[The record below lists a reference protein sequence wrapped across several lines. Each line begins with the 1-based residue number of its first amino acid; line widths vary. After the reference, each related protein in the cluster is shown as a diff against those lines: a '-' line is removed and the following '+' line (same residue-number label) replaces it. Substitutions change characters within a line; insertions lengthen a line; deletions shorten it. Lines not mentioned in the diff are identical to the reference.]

1 MRRLAV
7 ISLSLLLLGFCVHG
21 AEKSY
26 AFRMLDASK
35 GLPENNVRDMMLL
48 PDGLMCIQTSSWLC
62 FYDGAGFK
70 NWRWDPVRVPYAEYS
85 GQDRIAYDADNDRVI
100 LHTRDYVWA
109 FDRKTEC
116 FVYDIQQPEAAPH
129 DTLGQFFRGGDMS
142 HTQTAE
148 ASSGLRWFMSDKH
161 LVSFDPRDGKLA
173 AVEDIPAG
181 SDDLFTS
188 IAVDGRDNLW
198 VGSARSGVR
207 LFYSDGTVLRFPY
220 LQRIGAKPVYPHL
233 DISRIYADPKGG
245 VWIATQQEGLLFWH
259 PDLVRINTVNG
270 STLKGG
276 AMPDESVKCL
286 AESSDGKVLV
296 GTIHG
301 LLRYDP
307 VTQTMEAPWPELK
320 DELVI
325 GLFVDSLGRI
335 WAGTF
340 YNGLYCIDGRR
351 VRHYTWPQKFAVDV
365 AYQKAM
371 PNFNCVR
378 ALTQDAGGQYW
389 ISVYGGLG
397 RFDPENGGISLLK
410 DSCPGLE
417 RYMMVRDIFL
427 MKDGSIVASGDNGR
441 FRYDPLAGEVVD
453 IGEEDSFTFTN
464 QVFEDTSGRLWLAE
478 SGGLYL
484 KEGTSEPRCIM
495 SSGVIMGVAEDDDGV
510 VWAMSTSGISGIR
523 VEADGSVLRTDYGED
538 DGLDCGSFFPKSV
551 LKHSD
556 GTIYFGGSSGM
567 CVIPPRSLRIPDYG
581 VPPRISSFTVGGE
594 EMSLE
599 DIRLPYDRTSLR
611 FTFTNLNFANPRHS
625 RYRYRLAGFE
635 DEWQMS
641 ASSPLGEAGYTFLEP
656 GKYVFEVEASNN
668 GVDWSRSVSVPVL
681 VRPPFWRS
689 TAAMFVY
696 AALLM
701 VGIWIAVTLFYRRA
715 RHKMALQRAEEQR
728 LQEDELNQMKF
739 RFFTNISHE
748 LRTPLSLIILP
759 LESLMKDKKGSD
771 EYTRLDT
778 MHRNAKALLD
788 MVNHLLDFRKLEM
801 GGEKL
806 QLRNGSIS
814 EFVAGVMETFRDG
827 AEKKRIRLS
836 LVDDADNCLVAFDS
850 TMMQKVVNN
859 LLSNALKFTPEGGS
873 IELCLSMMDDGSVR
887 IDVRDSG
894 IGIPSSDLP
903 HVFDRFYRSPNAGSS
918 TGSGIGL
925 NLVKQYVEMH
935 NGTVSVTSEVGK
947 GSVFSVVLPQSP
959 LEVTSEAGDA
969 GDDPAAI
976 QANGRKCIMV
986 VDDNADFRHY
996 LRDELSR
1003 SYKVCSA
1010 SDGEDCLDKLRSV
1023 TPDIIVCD
1031 VMMPKMDGFEL
1042 TKRIK
1047 NDVETSHI
1055 PVVLITARMSEDIRI
1070 KGYDCGSD
1078 AYLSKPF
1085 RMEMLEARISNL
1097 LEEREKRMRSFSAGA
1112 DVSPMHVTVTT
1123 VDQKLMTLIMEKIEE
1138 NMDNPDYSVEDL
1150 ASDVCMHRM
1159 SLYRKIQSLYGMNPS
1174 VFMRTMRL
1182 KRAAQLLSADA
1193 GLSVVEVSE
1202 AVGFGTQ
1209 KYFTKY
1215 FKEMFGVSPSQY
1227 KKR

>member
-1 MRRLAV
+1 
-7 ISLSLLLLGFCVHG
+7 
-21 AEKSY
+21 
-26 AFRMLDASK
+26 
-35 GLPENNVRDMMLL
+35 
-48 PDGLMCIQTSSWLC
+48 
-62 FYDGAGFK
+62 
-70 NWRWDPVRVPYAEYS
+70 
-85 GQDRIAYDADNDRVI
+85 
-100 LHTRDYVWA
+100 
-109 FDRKTEC
+109 
-116 FVYDIQQPEAAPH
+116 
-129 DTLGQFFRGGDMS
+129 
-142 HTQTAE
+142 
-148 ASSGLRWFMSDKH
+148 
-161 LVSFDPRDGKLA
+161 
-173 AVEDIPAG
+173 
-181 SDDLFTS
+181 
-188 IAVDGRDNLW
+188 
-198 VGSARSGVR
+198 
-207 LFYSDGTVLRFPY
+207 
-220 LQRIGAKPVYPHL
+220 
-233 DISRIYADPKGG
+233 
-245 VWIATQQEGLLFWH
+245 
-259 PDLVRINTVNG
+259 
-270 STLKGG
+270 
-276 AMPDESVKCL
+276 
-286 AESSDGKVLV
+286 
-296 GTIHG
+296 
-301 LLRYDP
+301 
-307 VTQTMEAPWPELK
+307 
-320 DELVI
+320 
-325 GLFVDSLGRI
+325 
-335 WAGTF
+335 
-340 YNGLYCIDGRR
+340 
-351 VRHYTWPQKFAVDV
+351 
-365 AYQKAM
+365 
-371 PNFNCVR
+371 
-378 ALTQDAGGQYW
+378 
-389 ISVYGGLG
+389 
-397 RFDPENGGISLLK
+397 
-410 DSCPGLE
+410 
-417 RYMMVRDIFL
+417 
-427 MKDGSIVASGDNGR
+427 
-441 FRYDPLAGEVVD
+441 
-453 IGEEDSFTFTN
+453 
-464 QVFEDTSGRLWLAE
+464 
-478 SGGLYL
+478 
-484 KEGTSEPRCIM
+484 
-495 SSGVIMGVAEDDDGV
+495 
-510 VWAMSTSGISGIR
+510 
-523 VEADGSVLRTDYGED
+523 
-538 DGLDCGSFFPKSV
+538 
-551 LKHSD
+551 
-556 GTIYFGGSSGM
+556 
-567 CVIPPRSLRIPDYG
+567 
-581 VPPRISSFTVGGE
+581 
-594 EMSLE
+594 
-599 DIRLPYDRTSLR
+599 
-611 FTFTNLNFANPRHS
+611 
-625 RYRYRLAGFE
+625 
-635 DEWQMS
+635 
-641 ASSPLGEAGYTFLEP
+641 
-656 GKYVFEVEASNN
+656 
-668 GVDWSRSVSVPVL
+668 
-681 VRPPFWRS
+681 
-689 TAAMFVY
+689 
-696 AALLM
+696 
-701 VGIWIAVTLFYRRA
+701 
-715 RHKMALQRAEEQR
+715 
-728 LQEDELNQMKF
+728 
-739 RFFTNISHE
+739 
-748 LRTPLSLIILP
+748 
-759 LESLMKDKKGSD
+759 MKDKKGSD

-850 TMMQKVVNN
+850 TMMQKVINN

-873 IELCLSMMDDGSVR
+873 IELCLSRMDDGSVR

-894 IGIPSSDLP
+894 VGIPSSDLP

-947 GSVFSVVLPQSP
+947 GSVFSVVLPQS
-959 LEVTSEAGDA
+959 LLDVSSEADDV

-976 QANGRKCIMV
+976 QADGRKCIMV

-1123 VDQKLMTLIMEKIEE
+1123 VDQKLMTLIMEKIEA

-1209 KYFTKY
+1209 KYFAKY